1 VVEIT
6 IPSLRYHKEDLSML
20 SNNLIIKLNRKLGK
34 KVKGLFKDAEEALYN
49 YDWPGNVR
57 ELENVIER
65 VMVTVDEE
73 IITKKNLIQHVSQF
87 KNTPEK
93 DMDLIPIDRMEQ
105 ILIKKAIIKFGNT
118 VEGKRRAAQALN
130 ISLATLYNKLKKNRP
145 EK

>member
-34 KVKGLFKDAEEALYN
+34 KVKGLHKDAEEALYS

-57 ELENVIER
+57 ELENVLER

-73 IITKKNLIQHVSQF
+73 ILTKKNLIQHVSQF
-87 KNTPEK
+87 KNSQEK

-105 ILIKKAIIKFGNT
+105 LLIKKALLKFGNT

-145 EK
+145 